1 MGDIHR
7 IFQLTKAIQLKNVIF
22 SCLHWAP
29 PQTQTHANNFCLEKN
44 SAQDVIVFTIF
55 TEPSLQADYV
65 PTSPLCSS
73 HFDIFVLVPLALLLP
88 KSTIFPGSLPEK
100 LGTI

>member
-7 IFQLTKAIQLKNVIF
+7 IFQLTKAIQLKIVIF

-29 PQTQTHANNFCLEKN
+29 PQTHANNFCLAKN
-44 SAQDVIVFTIF
+44 PAQDVIVFTIS
-55 TEPSLQADYV
+55 TEPSLQADHV